1 MTTLRKY
8 LLNLHGSLLIYWGVL
23 LAALFL
29 FGQFAGEV
37 YEQEGFFFDAP
48 LLDWFAAH
56 PAPWLVG
63 IAQALSTFGS
73 PLVLGGVAAVAA
85 LIFWLRLRQ
94 PRASLFLTF
103 SLGGAML
110 LNVLFKLFFARVR
123 PDLSQQL
130 TPAPG
135 YSFPSGHA
143 MGSAAFFLA
152 LYLLVAQLFPRW
164 RWLAGILGVLLTLGI
179 GLSRL
184 VLQVHYPSDVMA
196 GWALSAAWVLGVNLV
211 YARTRR

>member
-8 LLNLHGSLLIYWGVL
+8 LPDLRGSLLIYWGVL

-29 FGQFAGEV
+29 FGQFASEV
-37 YEQEGFFFDAP
+37 YEKEGFFFDQPILNWFGTHASP
-48 LLDWFAAH
+48 LLIGTARAFTD
-56 PAPWLVG
+56 
-63 IAQALSTFGS
+63 FGS
-73 PLVLGGVAAVAA
+73 PPVLGAVAVAAVVLLWWRARERGAA
-85 LIFWLRLRQ
+85 V
-94 PRASLFLTF
+94 FLAVG
-103 SLGGAML
+103 LGGAML

-123 PDLSQQL
+123 PALFEQL

-152 LYLLVAQLFPRW
+152 VYLLVAKLFPRW
-164 RWLAGILGVLLTLGI
+164 RWLAGVLGALFTLGI

-184 VLQVHYPSDVMA
+184 VLQVHYPSDVLA